1 MRKYQRRLKTE
12 AVRIQEGWKLEFE
25 GGIAMEVS
33 EVRHLGRRT
42 LFKSGGT
49 EWSLELDDVVYRVI
63 DMELVE
69 GAGK

>member
-1 MRKYQRRLKTE
+1 MRKHRLRTE
-12 AVRIQEGWKLEFE
+12 ARRIQEGWKLEFE

-33 EVRHLGRRT
+33 EVRHLANRTSFKAGGT
-42 LFKSGGT
+42 LF
-49 EWSLELDDVVYRVI
+49 SLEHDDIVYRVI